1 MKKYY
6 NIILNFLQEWS
17 QQKILNLFIFNAILT
32 MLLLLRSAGYFA
44 PYLPLTIN
52 LIILICLIMAVFLL
66 GFRFR
71 ALFTITLLLWLFAAF
86 LKIVGITIWAER
98 AAIYSFEAF
107 AIAFVLFVIS
117 KTNVRSSE

>member
-6 NIILNFLQEWS
+6 GIMLNFLQEWS
-17 QQKILNLFIFNAILT
+17 QQKILNLFIFNAVLT

-52 LIILICLIMAVFLL
+52 LITLLCFIMAVFLL

-71 ALFTITLLLWLFAAF
+71 ALFVITLLFWLFAAF
-86 LKIVGITIWAER
+86 LKIIGINIWAER

-107 AIAFVLFVIS
+107 AIGFILFVAA
-117 KTNVRSSE
+117 KNNVQSAE